1 MPLKYGRTKGRYT
14 HGPIFCRPVCGRLV
28 PDKFQTGFF
37 VGDRDCVCLIQK
49 RWPIKKKSVRV
60 FLFPDKL
67 SASKYWELPD
77 KKSAHVA
84 LRIATKYF
92 ALW

>member
-1 MPLKYGRTKGRYT
+1 MFDPKTLA
-14 HGPIFCRPVCGRLV
+14 
-28 PDKFQTGFF
+28 D
-37 VGDRDCVCLIQK
+37 
-49 RWPIKKKSVRV
+49 KKKSVRV

>member
-1 MPLKYGRTKGRYT
+1 MFDPKTLA
-14 HGPIFCRPVCGRLV
+14 
-28 PDKFQTGFF
+28 D
-37 VGDRDCVCLIQK
+37 
-49 RWPIKKKSVRV
+49 KKKSVRV

-92 ALW
+92 PCGKYDLLYYNVLSFFTFFNSSHKLHRKSE